1 MELLDGLRLPGVG
14 TGTVDTNELH
24 RLVNL
29 CRHGRLSL
37 SAILQRLGITAE
49 VFRQACE
56 EHPTPRDPRKPP
68 KASSVLTPQR
78 FLDLYETEGR
88 SLREIGEMVGVC
100 KQTIAELARDYGI
113 TIKRNGR
120 GKYAIDPDWLH
131 DQHVN
136 TGRSLSQISRE
147 CGVSLSFLASLAHR
161 YRVPVRKPSRYSATA
176 LMADRKVATT
186 LIPALVTQ
194 GGWERLQR
202 LPVIAQYESL
212 TAAERALRTGHA
224 ALGLQVSL
232 IERDLGGSVLIRA
245 TQHTEQRLTPLGQ
258 KVVAAVHTLQARGG
272 PAPQTHHGA
281 KRANR
286 GPSASRTK
294 RTRSSRE
301 SAGAR
306 AVEAKSRRRG

>member
-1 MELLDGLRLPGVG
+1 MELLDGLGLPGVG
-14 TGTVDTNELH
+14 TGTVDINELH

-29 CRHGRLSL
+29 QRHGRLSL

-56 EHPTPRDPRKPP
+56 EDPTPRDPRKPP
-68 KASSVLTPQR
+68 TPTVTVPPPGPAYQKASSVLTPPR
-78 FLDLYETEGR
+78 LLDLYETEGR
-88 SLREIGEMVGVC
+88 SLCEIGEVVGVC

-120 GKYAIDPDWLH
+120 GKYAVDPEWLL

-136 TGRSLSQISRE
+136 KGRSLSQISRE
-147 CGVSLSFLASLAHR
+147 CGVSVAFLAGLAHR

-176 LMADRKVATT
+176 LMANKKVPKT

-212 TAAERALRTGHA
+212 AGAARVLGTRHV

-232 IERDLGGSVLIRA
+232 VERDLGGPVLIRA

-272 PAPQTHHGA
+272 PSSAPDPPWCA
-281 KRANR
+281 ANESTT
-286 GPSASRTK
+286 GSMPSGT
-294 RTRSSRE
+294 TE
-301 SAGAR
+301 
-306 AVEAKSRRRG
+306 V